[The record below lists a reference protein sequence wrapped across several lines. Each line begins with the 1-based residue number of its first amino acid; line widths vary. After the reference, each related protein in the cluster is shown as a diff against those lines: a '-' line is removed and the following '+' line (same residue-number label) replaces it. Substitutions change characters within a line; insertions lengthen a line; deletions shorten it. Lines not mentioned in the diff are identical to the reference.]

1 MRWLILLTLALTA
14 CGEKVTPEVK
24 PGETFYLP
32 PVEWRVVNEAQMVKA
47 YGDAGKAIPPGH
59 KLEGFIGHHTDGT
72 VIVYTLPPKT
82 VNDTATCTLGHEIMH
97 EALGDYHR

>member
-1 MRWLILLTLALTA
+1 MIRLLPIVLLLPA
-14 CGEKVTPEVK
+14 CGERVNPEVQ

-47 YGDAGKAIPPGH
+47 YGKVIPPGH

-97 EALGDYHR
+97 

>member
-1 MRWLILLTLALTA
+1 MTKLLPFVLLLTA
-14 CGEKVTPEVK
+14 CGERVNPEVQ

-32 PVEWRVVNEAQMVKA
+32 PVEWRVVNEGQMVKA
-47 YGDAGKAIPPGH
+47 YGKVIPPGH

-97 EALGDYHR
+97 EALGDYHK